1 MGYCKVSVAVG
12 KSDGKITI
20 PNYTQE
26 LIEAMLI
33 AAGVGEGH
41 ATFHINT
48 TREALRKGLFKAT
61 LARGND
67 SALDILIRPDGTES
81 CRAGVLR
88 INGLSREQLEKKLV
102 MFKGASDFFSRFSD
116 VKRLLRDNPQLRPGI
131 TVEDGHKEN
140 SAVEDTVGGHAD
152 SQSAQSVSHLS
163 IDEVFGDSA
172 ILEDF
177 LVIMRGYTGSFVEI
191 STLKKEILERLM
203 VADSSVSQV
212 IVKLSQLGYCTLDTE
227 GSARGYRFTSKEH
240 THTAACVVKPKAE
253 DSAKKPKP
261 SDEDFHKFLDSL
273 IPEGH
278 SEAQVATDDF
288 ATKLVEYLG
297 LSSTGPGNLSW
308 PVRRMKQLGRL
319 IKRKVDNVFFYFVRS
334 RDSNTTQA
342 QSVEQNEGVKPSTAS
357 ADTATLG
364 SETRVEPK
372 IVRDLLET
380 LSEMDRLGQQ
390 VAECAAALAFQ
401 KEKLKSLRKALECYQ

>member
-88 INGLSREQLEKKLV
+88 INGVSREQLEEILPQ
-102 MFKGASDFFSRFSD
+102 FSRVSVLFSKYKD
-116 VKRLLRDNPQLRPGI
+116 VKRLLKYCPQLRPGI
-131 TVEDGHKEN
+131 IVEDGNKEN

-152 SQSAQSVSHLS
+152 SQSAQYVSHLS

-172 ILEDF
+172 ILGDF

-212 IVKLSQLGYCTLDTE
+212 IVKLSQLGHCTLDTE
-227 GSARGYRFTSKEH
+227 GTARGYRFTSKEH
-240 THTAACVVKPKAE
+240 TRTVACMVKPKAE
-253 DSAKKPKP
+253 DSARKPKP

-297 LSSTGPGNLSW
+297 LSSTGSGNLGW
-308 PVRRMKQLGRL
+308 PVRRMNQLGRL
-319 IKRKVDNVFFYFVRS
+319 SKRKVDNVFFYFVRAQN
-334 RDSNTTQA
+334 SNKTHA
-342 QSVEQNEGVKPSTAS
+342 QSVEQNEGVKPSTART
-357 ADTATLG
+357 DTGALG
-364 SETRVEPK
+364 GVTEVKSETL
-372 IVRDLLET
+372 RDLLET
-380 LSEMDRLGQQ
+380 LSEMDRLRQQ
-390 VAECAAALAFQ
+390 VAECAAALASQ
-401 KEKLKSLRKALECYQ
+401 EVKLKSLRKALECDL